1 MKGIMEKARKVAD
14 RVGDFPPIPSVILE
28 SIKLLNDPSATV
40 KTIQEQILLDQ
51 SLTAFILKVANSAL
65 YGLMK
70 EVTTVSYA
78 INLMGYNTTKSILT
92 AYLSKNL
99 YSTRGGKFIQNVLWR
114 HSISTA
120 VLGKTIVEHLT
131 MSTPPIPSTSPTPVT
146 PLTPPTPEEAFIA
159 GLLHDI
165 GKGVLLKNKTDEF
178 EKIVQ
183 LICNEDKT
191 SIQAEQE
198 VLGFTHVEV
207 GFLLM
212 QNWRFSERI
221 IETLTYHHNILGYSG
236 DNLMAPVVSLA
247 NKSSHRLDYSF
258 DKPGLELS
266 ELPVLHI
273 TEATLVEIE
282 KEAEEEIKNYLE
294 IFS

>member
-1 MKGIMEKARKVAD
+1 MDILEKARKVAGQ
-14 RVGDFPPIPSVILE
+14 VGDFPPIPTVILE
-28 SIKLLNDPSATV
+28 SIKLLNDPTATV
-40 KTIQEQILLDQ
+40 KAIQEQILLDQ

-78 INLMGYNTTKSILT
+78 INLMGYNTAKSILT
-92 AYLSKNL
+92 AYLSKSL

-120 VLGKTIVEHLT
+120 VLGKTIAEHLT
-131 MSTPPIPSTSPTPVT
+131 MP
-146 PLTPPTPEEAFIA
+146 TPPTPEETFIA

-178 EKIVQ
+178 EKIVK
-183 LICNEDKT
+183 LICNDKKT

-198 VLGFTHVEV
+198 VLSFTHVEA
-207 GFLLM
+207 GYLLM
-212 QNWRFSERI
+212 QNWRFSDRI
-221 IETLTYHHNILGYSG
+221 IDTLIYHHNILEYSG

-258 DKPGLELS
+258 DKPELELN

-273 TEATLVEIE
+273 TEKTLSEIE
-282 KEAEEEIKNYLE
+282 QEAEEEIKNYLE
-294 IFS
+294 IFG

>member
-1 MKGIMEKARKVAD
+1 MEKARKVAD

-40 KTIQEQILLDQ
+40 KTIQDQILLDQ

-78 INLMGYNTTKSILT
+78 INIMGYNTTRSILT

-99 YSTRGGKFIQNVLWR
+99 YSNRGGKFIQNVLWR

-120 VLGKTIVEHLT
+120 VLGKTIAEHVAL
-131 MSTPPIPSTSPTPVT
+131 S
-146 PLTPPTPEEAFIA
+146 TPPTPEEAFIA

-183 LICNEDKT
+183 LICNENKT

-221 IETLTYHHNILGYSG
+221 IETLTYHHNTREYCGT
-236 DNLMAPVVSLA
+236 NLLVPVVSLA

-258 DKPGLELS
+258 DNPGLDLIELS
-266 ELPVLHI
+266 ALQI
-273 TEATLVEIE
+273 TEATLALVE

-294 IFS
+294 IFG